1 MAEEQVIPNA
11 SQANTENAVATATT
25 SAVSATQTAQT
36 DAAKTAT
43 PAHDAGVAS
52 VIDTPKTDAKT
63 DEAKKPEGTEP
74 TKTQDQI
81 KAETANKD
89 IPTPDKYEYKLPEG
103 VKLDG
108 ELRKTLDGFVAEAKL
123 SPELAQKGVE
133 FFLKTQQEQANAA
146 KAANESFFA
155 NETKSLE
162 TDKAFG
168 GQKYQETKA
177 LINKGYQALY
187 NELNG
192 HPAEQ
197 KAFKEMFVDNKLAN
211 LRPISLAL
219 RGFADRYLREA
230 QMVQTD
236 NTAAAAPQAPFATG
250 RKFNLHEA
258 VSKVFGG

>member
-1 MAEEQVIPNA
+1 MADDTVITNA
-11 SQANTENAVATATT
+11 GQAHPETAVANATT
-25 SAVSATQTAQT
+25 AAATSVAATQSTQT
-36 DAAKTAT
+36 DAAKTPVAE
-43 PAHDAGVAS
+43 DKGIAS
-52 VIDTPKTDAKT
+52 VIDTPKTEGD
-63 DEAKKPEGTEP
+63 KKPEATDAK
-74 TKTQDQI
+74 KTQDQI
-81 KAETANKD
+81 KAESTPKE

-103 VKLDG
+103 VKLEG
-108 ELRKTLDGFVAEAKL
+108 ELRKQLDAFVGEAKL
-123 SPELAQKGVE
+123 PPELAQKGVE
-133 FFLKTQQEQANAA
+133 FFLKTQQEQAQAA
-146 KAANESFFA
+146 KLANESFFA

-162 TDKAFG
+162 TDKTFG

-230 QMVQTD
+230 QPVQTD
-236 NTAAAAPQAPFATG
+236 NTAIAAPQAPFATG

>member
-1 MAEEQVIPNA
+1 MADEQVTNNA
-11 SQANTENAVATATT
+11 GQANTETAVATATT
-25 SAVSATQTAQT
+25 SAVSAQTAQT
-36 DAAKTAT
+36 DAAKTTT
-43 PAHDAGVAS
+43 PASDAGVAS

-63 DEAKKPEGTEP
+63 DEAKKPEGTDP

-81 KAETANKD
+81 KAEAANKE

-108 ELRKTLDGFVAEAKL
+108 ETRKQLDAFVAEAKL
-123 SPELAQKGVE
+123 PPELAQKGVE
-133 FFLKTQQEQANAA
+133 FFLKTQQEQVAAA

-162 TDKAFG
+162 TDKTFG

-230 QMVQTD
+230 QIVQTD